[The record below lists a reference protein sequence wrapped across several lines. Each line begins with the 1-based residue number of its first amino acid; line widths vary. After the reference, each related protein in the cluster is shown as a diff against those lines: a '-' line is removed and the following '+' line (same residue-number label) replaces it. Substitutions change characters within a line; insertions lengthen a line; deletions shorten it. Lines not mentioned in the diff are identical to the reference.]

1 MEILKQ
7 PLITEKISGLN
18 EKGVYGF
25 IVEKTAD
32 KLQIKNA
39 VEKTYGVKVV
49 SIRTMR
55 YAAKHKTRYTKNRIV
70 SGFTN
75 SFKKAIVQVA
85 DGEVID
91 FYGEI

>member
-1 MEILKQ
+1 MDILKQ
-7 PLITEKISGLN
+7 PLITEKISKLN
-18 EKGVYGF
+18 EKGIYGF

-32 KLQIKNA
+32 KLQIKSS
-39 VEKTYGVKVV
+39 VEKKYGVNVV

-55 YAAKHKTRYTKNRIV
+55 YAGKHKTRYTKNKVV

-75 SFKKAIVQVA
+75 AYKKAIVEVA
-85 DGEVID
+85 EGQVID

>member
-1 MEILKQ
+1 MDILKQ
-7 PLITEKISGLN
+7 PLITEKISALN

-32 KLQIKNA
+32 KTQIKNA

-55 YAAKHKTRYTKNRIV
+55 YAAKHKTRYTKNKIV

-75 SFKKAIVQVA
+75 AYKKAVVQVA

>member
-1 MEILKQ
+1 MDILKQ
-7 PLITEKISGLN
+7 PLITEKISKLN
-18 EKGVYGF
+18 EKGIYGF

-32 KLQIKNA
+32 KLQIKSS
-39 VEKTYGVKVV
+39 VEKKYGVKVV

-55 YAAKHKTRYTKNRIV
+55 YAGKHKTRYTKNKVV

-75 SFKKAIVQVA
+75 AYKKAIVEVA
-85 DGEVID
+85 EGQVID

>member
-1 MEILKQ
+1 MDILKQ
-7 PLITEKISGLN
+7 PLITEKVSAMN

-25 IVEKTAD
+25 IVEKTA
-32 KLQIKNA
+32 KKPEIKNA
-39 VEKTYGVKVV
+39 VEKTYGVDVV

-55 YAAKHKTRYTKNRIV
+55 YAAKHKTRYTKNKVV

-75 SFKKAIVQVA
+75 AFKKAIVEVA
-85 DGEVID
+85 DGQVID

>member
-1 MEILKQ
+1 MDILKQ
-7 PLITEKISGLN
+7 PLITEKVSAMN

-25 IVEKTAD
+25 IVEKTA
-32 KLQIKNA
+32 KKPEIKNA
-39 VEKTYGVKVV
+39 VEKTYGVNVV

-55 YAAKHKTRYTKNRIV
+55 YAAKHKTRYTKNKVV

-75 SFKKAIVQVA
+75 AFKKAIVEVA
-85 DGEVID
+85 DGQVID

>member
-7 PLITEKISGLN
+7 PLITEKVSAGN

-32 KLQIKNA
+32 KLQIKA
-39 VEKTYGVKVV
+39 SVEKKYGVKVV
-49 SIRTMR
+49 AIRTMR
-55 YAAKHKTRYTKNRIV
+55 YAAKRKTRYTNNKVV

-75 SFKKAIVQVA
+75 AFKKAIVQVA
-85 DGEVID
+85 DGQVID
-91 FYGEI
+91 FYGEL

>member
-1 MEILKQ
+1 MDILKQ
-7 PLITEKISGLN
+7 PLITEKISAGN
-18 EKGVYGF
+18 ERGVYGF

-32 KLQIKNA
+32 KIQIRNA

-49 SIRTMR
+49 SVRTIR
-55 YAAKHKTRYTKNRIV
+55 YAAKHKTRYTKNKIV

-75 SFKKAIVQVA
+75 AFKKAIVQVA

-91 FYGEI
+91 FYGEV

>member
-1 MEILKQ
+1 MDILKQ
-7 PLITEKISGLN
+7 PLITEKISKLN

-32 KLQIKNA
+32 KLQIKSS
-39 VEKTYGVKVV
+39 VEKKYGVKVV

-55 YAAKHKTRYTKNRIV
+55 YAAKHKTRYTKNKVV

-75 SFKKAIVQVA
+75 AYKKAVVQVA
-85 DGEVID
+85 EGQVID

>member
-7 PLITEKISGLN
+7 PLITEKVSAGN
-18 EKGVYGF
+18 EKGIYGF

-32 KLQIKNA
+32 KTQIKNA

-55 YAAKHKTRYTKNRIV
+55 YAAKQKTRYTKNKIV

-75 SFKKAIVQVA
+75 AFKKAIVQVA

>member
-55 YAAKHKTRYTKNRIV
+55 YAAKHKTRYTKNKIV